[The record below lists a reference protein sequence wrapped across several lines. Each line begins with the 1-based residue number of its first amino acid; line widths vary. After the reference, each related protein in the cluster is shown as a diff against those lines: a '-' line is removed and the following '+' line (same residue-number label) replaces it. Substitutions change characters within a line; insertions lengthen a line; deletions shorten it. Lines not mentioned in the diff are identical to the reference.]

1 MRPGPDLDAAKMR
14 FDAALMIR
22 TNIERARVALA
33 GVAPALPLEERVAA
47 LRAIEARGLVER
59 AGVNLSGW
67 KITTAG
73 LLAVGKM
80 EAA

>member
-47 LRAIEARGLVER
+47 LRARASFSVPEAIEAIQFIEQED
-59 AGVNLSGW
+59 ANH
-67 KITTAG
+67 A
-73 LLAVGKM
+73 
-80 EAA
+80 